1 VFDPAAAELPDVLE
15 EAANNGGGQPLF
27 VGNVYHKSVIE
38 EKEEGTEAVGSM
50 AVTTDD

>member
-27 VGNVYHKSVIE
+27 VGNVYHKAVIE
-38 EKEEGTEAVGSM
+38 EEEGTEAVGSM